1 MQSIYSAGI
10 GGKPIG
16 LNAYLKPPSK
26 NKKIYILLFKKKKK
40 KWCIFVILYNIKTDF
55 VLFKKNKKILTW
67 WNIQNKLSFLI
78 KLCIFL

>member
-26 NKKIYILLFKKKKK
+26 NKKKNILLFKKKKK
-40 KWCIFVILYNIKTDF
+40 NDA
-55 VLFKKNKKILTW
+55 
-67 WNIQNKLSFLI
+67 FL
-78 KLCIFL
+78 